1 MDSDS
6 YGESEIDYSDI
17 SEDSDYGFDAGADEQ
32 PRARQVQLGVANVS
46 IAVVQQSWSGSLVLQ
61 AEYVILTEEQLKS
74 RQQELTETTQAVLG
88 LDEGSAAHVLR
99 HCNW

>member
-1 MDSDS
+1 M
-6 YGESEIDYSDI
+6 IK
-17 SEDSDYGFDAGADEQ
+17 
-32 PRARQVQLGVANVS
+32 L
-46 IAVVQQSWSGSLVLQ
+46 LVLQ
-61 AEYVILTEEQLKS
+61 AEFVILTEEQLKS